1 MNWARIE
8 QLLASC
14 EKQPP
19 CHAPA
24 GLSLGDYADVL
35 AKHNGLEGLVGSE
48 KYLQLWRAE
57 DIVGL
62 NAAYHVQDFAP
73 GIDLIGTDGGDTGYG
88 IETVTKRYVSVPL
101 VGMSRNAVREIGAN
115 FEEFL
120 EKLAVE

>member
-8 QLLASC
+8 HLLASC

-19 CHAPA
+19 SHAPA
-24 GLSLGDYADVL
+24 VLSLGDYADVL
-35 AKHNGLEGLVGSE
+35 ARYNGLEGFVGSE
-48 KYLQLWRAE
+48 QYLQLWKVE
-57 DIVGL
+57 DVVGL

-73 GIDLIGTDGGDTGYG
+73 GINLIGTDGGDTGYG
-88 IETVTKRYVSVPL
+88 IEAATKRYVSVPL
-101 VGMSRNAVREIGAN
+101 VGLSRNAVRVIGAN

>member
-8 QLLASC
+8 HLLASC

-19 CHAPA
+19 SQAPA
-24 GLSLGDYADVL
+24 GLSLGDYGEVL
-35 AKHNGLEGLVGSE
+35 TRYNGLEGFVGSDQ
-48 KYLQLWRAE
+48 YLQLWKAE

-62 NAAYHVQDFAP
+62 NAAYHVEDFVP
-73 GIDLIGTDGGDTGYG
+73 GINLIGTDGGDTGYG
-88 IETVTKRYVSVPL
+88 IEAATKYYVSVPL
-101 VGMSRNAVREIGAN
+101 VGMSRKAVRDVGAS

>member
-8 QLLASC
+8 YLLASC

-19 CHAPA
+19 GHAPA

-35 AKHNGLEGLVGSE
+35 ARYSGLEGFVGSE
-48 KYLQLWRAE
+48 QYLQLWKAE

-88 IETVTKRYVSVPL
+88 IDTATKRYVSVPL
-101 VGMSRNAVREIGAN
+101 VGMSRNEVREVGAN

>member
-1 MNWARIE
+1 MNWSRIE

-19 CHAPA
+19 SRA
-24 GLSLGDYADVL
+24 LVDMSLGDYADVL
-35 AKHNGLEGLVGSE
+35 ARYNGLEGFVGSE
-48 KYLQLWRAE
+48 QYLQLWKAE

-62 NAAYHVQDFAP
+62 NAAYHVQDFVP
-73 GIDLIGTDGGDTGYG
+73 GTNLIGTDGGDTGYG
-88 IETVTKRYVSVPL
+88 VEAATSQYVSVPL
-101 VGMSRNAVREIGAN
+101 VGMSPDAVRSVGAS

>member
-8 QLLASC
+8 HLLASC

-19 CHAPA
+19 SRAPA
-24 GLSLGDYADVL
+24 SLSLGDYEDVL
-35 AKHNGLEGLVGSE
+35 ARYNGLEGFVGSDQ
-48 KYLQLWRAE
+48 YLQLWKAE

-62 NAAYHVQDFAP
+62 NAAYHVADFAP

-88 IETVTKRYVSVPL
+88 IEATTRHYVSVPL
-101 VGMSRNAVREIGAN
+101 VGMSRNAVRNVGAN

-120 EKLAVE
+120 EKLAVD